1 MSVILTDLSPEALA
15 AREQNAL
22 AEFGAF
28 VKEFDEKLAP
38 YGAQTRLSLIWN
50 DRLPE
55 RPPVKPGYRCSV
67 RCELVRN
74 GEPILKDPFSPSPE
88 PIRTEW
94 MIVYVYQTDRPNAC
108 GYSVQDED
116 VASDM
121 EEMLGELAVLNGE
134 AEKPEAPEVIG
145 GVMTKGEYLGWSFK
159 DPSQWNKREKRYFL
173 QLAAAIVAPVLGLVF
188 FFINRRYGKY
198 ALILAGAYF
207 VWVVIVRNIYISRR
221 AARLNKQK
229 KR

>member
-15 AREQNAL
+15 AREENAL

-50 DRLPE
+50 DWLPE

-88 PIRTEW
+88 PRVHAHGGKLSLRAHPAR
-94 MIVYVYQTDRPNAC
+94 IVYPGAFIIGPAGRVPASAPGRRFYPPLRHGRKTQEPGGLPDRPEIPSSAQ
-108 GYSVQDED
+108 GAPAPDRQRQRDP
-116 VASDM
+116 
-121 EEMLGELAVLNGE
+121 LG
-134 AEKPEAPEVIG
+134 
-145 GVMTKGEYLGWSFK
+145 
-159 DPSQWNKREKRYFL
+159 
-173 QLAAAIVAPVLGLVF
+173 
-188 FFINRRYGKY
+188 
-198 ALILAGAYF
+198 
-207 VWVVIVRNIYISRR
+207 
-221 AARLNKQK
+221 AR
-229 KR
+229 